1 MTEQHNTNETIDINI
16 DTNNNNDQLATLETK
31 DSEQQ
36 TKVKARKQR
45 NPLNCSAFRSFAL
58 DGGYVQMVA
67 PKAIDAMQLYLDK
80 FLLRPI
86 IKDITVYI
94 GDKMAETS
102 SKKAFR
108 IVQLEKLRSI
118 IQKYVGHDT
127 TKSILTDDHSL
138 LPRKNEKSKEAEFA
152 FHQLTFRKHINNLTE
167 QISSRTNIQWSGK
180 CMDMLQSAIEHE
192 LYLVMNTCGRILRT
206 NAGEPSKKKLK
217 LTHKDVR
224 FVFEAHY
231 SKH

>member
-16 DTNNNNDQLATLETK
+16 DTNNNDDQLATLETK

-118 IQKYVGHDT
+118 IQ
-127 TKSILTDDHSL
+127 
-138 LPRKNEKSKEAEFA
+138 
-152 FHQLTFRKHINNLTE
+152 Q
-167 QISSRTNIQWSGK
+167 
-180 CMDMLQSAIEHE
+180 
-192 LYLVMNTCGRILRT
+192 
-206 NAGEPSKKKLK
+206 
-217 LTHKDVR
+217 
-224 FVFEAHY
+224 
-231 SKH
+231 

>member
-1 MTEQHNTNETIDINI
+1 MTEQHNTNKTIDINI
-16 DTNNNNDQLATLETK
+16 NTNNNDDQLATLETK
-31 DSEQQ
+31 GSEQQ
-36 TKVKARKQR
+36 TK
-45 NPLNCSAFRSFAL
+45 
-58 DGGYVQMVA
+58 
-67 PKAIDAMQLYLDK
+67 
-80 FLLRPI
+80 
-86 IKDITVYI
+86 
-94 GDKMAETS
+94 AETS

-152 FHQLTFRKHINNLTE
+152 FHQLMFRKHINNLTE

-192 LYLVMNTCGRILRT
+192 LYLVMNTCGRILWT

-224 FVFEAHY
+224 IVFEARY
-231 SKH
+231 SKR

>member
-1 MTEQHNTNETIDINI
+1 M
-16 DTNNNNDQLATLETK
+16 
-31 DSEQQ
+31 
-36 TKVKARKQR
+36 
-45 NPLNCSAFRSFAL
+45 
-58 DGGYVQMVA
+58 
-67 PKAIDAMQLYLDK
+67 
-80 FLLRPI
+80 
-86 IKDITVYI
+86 
-94 GDKMAETS
+94 
-102 SKKAFR
+102 
-108 IVQLEKLRSI
+108 
-118 IQKYVGHDT
+118 GHDT

-192 LYLVMNTCGRILRT
+192 LYLVMNTCGRILWM

-224 FVFEAHY
+224 IVFEARY
-231 SKH
+231 SKR